1 MGAAF
6 IVECFCEGKLC
17 AHCGDADGYAKSE
30 RCSGC
35 GRSRHACR
43 LCLCSHGMGRRFVE
57 RLNELLLGEMS
68 LECQRAVIEL
78 DAAGFLAAP
87 PRVGP
92 ARALVIGLSMNDA
105 ARELAHKLFPQH
117 APEATPGLP
126 GASWSWMAIGRSA
139 NYLHANE
146 LRRLAEQ
153 LDAEALSGSHANGGA
168 Q

>member
-1 MGAAF
+1 M
-6 IVECFCEGKLC
+6 IVKCFCDGKLC
-17 AHCGDADGYAKSE
+17 AHCGDADGYADGYAKSDT
-30 RCSGC
+30 CSGC
-35 GRSRHACR
+35 GRSRYSCR
-43 LCLCSHGMGRRFVE
+43 LCGANGLRRRFVE
-57 RLNELLLGEMS
+57 RLNELLLDEMS

-92 ARALVIGLSMNDA
+92 ARALVIGLSTNDA

-117 APEATPGLP
+117 APEAAPGLP

-153 LDAEALSGSHANGGA
+153 LEAEALGGSHANGGA
-168 Q
+168 R